1 MKIISKI
8 NNRLRAF
15 ITSLRNGPLSG
26 LESRLGPLRRYL
38 KVDNSNKAGLY
49 LTIIVHLIAI
59 IILLCWS
66 IHAQLSQNTS
76 FLIDFSAQEEQ
87 ERLVE
92 QTRMQESV
100 KEELDAEIDA
110 LLNASRSQNAQN
122 IRNVAVDASE
132 HLRDDRHDNPED
144 IYRDARELQE
154 RLDRTRREV
163 EEASDDEDNV
173 SLGNDNNDKSKKETY
188 TGPSVISYSLDG
200 RKAMSLPVPAYKCMG
215 GGGDV
220 SVSIIVNR
228 KGYVVGT
235 KIIESV
241 SSPDQCLRD
250 YALRAAGRSRFT
262 ASQDAP
268 ERQAGEIVYRFISQ

>member
-1 MKIISKI
+1 MKIISNI
-8 NNRLRAF
+8 IERLPAGLKKF
-15 ITSLRNGPLSG
+15 LTVDSG
-26 LESRLGPLRRYL
+26 
-38 KVDNSNKAGLY
+38 DKAGLY
-49 LTIIVHLIAI
+49 LTVICHLVLL
-59 IILLCWS
+59 IILLSWS
-66 IHAQLSQNTS
+66 IHAQLRKDTS
-76 FLIDFSAQEEQ
+76 FLIDFSAQEEE
-87 ERLVE
+87 ERLAE
-92 QTRMQESV
+92 QIRMQESV

-110 LLNASRSQNAQN
+110 LLNTSRNQNARSV
-122 IRNVAVDASE
+122 RNVAVDASE
-132 HLRDDRHDNPED
+132 PLRDDRHDNPED

-154 RLDRTRREV
+154 RLDRTRREI
-163 EEASDDEDNV
+163 EEASDDEDNIAV
-173 SLGNDNNDKSKKETY
+173 SDGKSDKAKKETY
-188 TGPSVISYSLDG
+188 TGPSVISYTLDG
-200 RKAMSLPVPAYKCMG
+200 RKAMNLPVPAYKCM

>member
-1 MKIISKI
+1 M
-8 NNRLRAF
+8 
-15 ITSLRNGPLSG
+15 SG
-26 LESRLGPLRRYL
+26 LESRLRSLQRYL
-38 KVDNSNKAGLY
+38 KVDNGDKAGLY
-49 LTIIVHLIAI
+49 LTIIVHLVAI
-59 IILLCWS
+59 IILLSWS
-66 IHAQLSQNTS
+66 IHVQLSKDTS

-87 ERLVE
+87 ERMAE
-92 QTRMQESV
+92 HTRMQESV

-110 LLNASRSQNAQN
+110 LLNASRSQNARSV
-122 IRNVAVDASE
+122 RNVAVDASE
-132 HLRDDRHDNPED
+132 PLRDDRHDNPED
-144 IYRDARELQE
+144 IYRDAR
-154 RLDRTRREV
+154 
-163 EEASDDEDNV
+163 
-173 SLGNDNNDKSKKETY
+173 KETY
-188 TGPSVISYSLDG
+188 TGPAVISYSLDG
-200 RKAMSLPVPAYKCMG
+200 RKAMSLPVPAYKCM

-268 ERQAGEIVYRFISQ
+268 ERQAGEIVYRFLAQ

>member
-8 NNRLRAF
+8 NNRIKAF
-15 ITSLRNGPLSG
+15 IESLRRGPLSG
-26 LESRLGPLRRYL
+26 LESRLRPLQRYL
-38 KVDNSNKAGLY
+38 KVDNGDKAGLY
-49 LTIIVHLIAI
+49 LTIIVHLVAI
-59 IILLCWS
+59 IILLSWS
-66 IHAQLSQNTS
+66 IHVQLSKDTS

-87 ERLVE
+87 ERLTE

-110 LLNASRSQNAQN
+110 LLNASRRQDSRN

-154 RLDRTRREV
+154 RLDRTRREL
-163 EEASDDEDNV
+163 EEASDDEDNIAV
-173 SLGNDNNDKSKKETY
+173 SDGKSDKSKKETY
-188 TGPSVISYSLDG
+188 TGPAVISYSLDG
-200 RKAMSLPVPAYKCMG
+200 RKAMSLPVPAYKCM

-268 ERQAGEIVYRFISQ
+268 ERQAGEIVYRFLAQ

>member
-154 RLDRTRREV
+154 TRKRH
-163 EEASDDEDNV
+163 
-173 SLGNDNNDKSKKETY
+173 T
-188 TGPSVISYSLDG
+188 
-200 RKAMSLPVPAYKCMG
+200 PV
-215 GGGDV
+215 
-220 SVSIIVNR
+220 R
-228 KGYVVGT
+228 Q
-235 KIIESV
+235 
-241 SSPDQCLRD
+241 SSP
-250 YALRAAGRSRFT
+250 T
-262 ASQDAP
+262 PWTDARP
-268 ERQAGEIVYRFISQ
+268 

>member
-1 MKIISKI
+1 M
-8 NNRLRAF
+8 
-15 ITSLRNGPLSG
+15 SG
-26 LESRLGPLRRYL
+26 LESRLRSLQRYL
-38 KVDNSNKAGLY
+38 KVDNGDKAGLY
-49 LTIIVHLIAI
+49 LTIIVHLVAI
-59 IILLCWS
+59 IILLSWS
-66 IHAQLSQNTS
+66 IHVQLSKDTS
-76 FLIDFSAQEEQ
+76 FLIDFSAQEED
-87 ERLVE
+87 ERLAE
-92 QTRMQESV
+92 QIRMQESV

-110 LLNASRSQNAQN
+110 LLNASRSQNARSV
-122 IRNVAVDASE
+122 RNVAVDASE
-132 HLRDDRHDNPED
+132 PLRDDRHDNPED

-154 RLDRTRREV
+154 
-163 EEASDDEDNV
+163 
-173 SLGNDNNDKSKKETY
+173 Y
-188 TGPSVISYSLDG
+188 TGPAVISYSLDG
-200 RKAMSLPVPAYKCMG
+200 RKAMSLPVPAYKCM

-268 ERQAGEIVYRFISQ
+268 ERQAGEIVYRFLAQ

>member
-1 MKIISKI
+1 MKIISNI
-8 NNRLRAF
+8 NSRLKAF
-15 ITSLRNGPLSG
+15 IESLRRGPLSG
-26 LESRLGPLRRYL
+26 LESRLRSLQRYL
-38 KVDNSNKAGLY
+38 KVDNGDKAGLY
-49 LTIIVHLIAI
+49 LTIIVHLVAI
-59 IILLCWS
+59 IILLSWS
-66 IHAQLSQNTS
+66 IHVQLSKDTS

-87 ERLVE
+87 ERLAE
-92 QTRMQESV
+92 HTRMQESV

-110 LLNASRSQNAQN
+110 LLNASRSQNARSV
-122 IRNVAVDASE
+122 RNVAVDASE
-132 HLRDDRHDNPED
+132 PLRDDRHDNPED

-154 RLDRTRREV
+154 RLDRTRREI
-163 EEASDDEDNV
+163 EEASDDEDNIAV
-173 SLGNDNNDKSKKETY
+173 SDGKSDKSKKETY
-188 TGPSVISYSLDG
+188 TGPAVISYSLDG
-200 RKAMSLPVPAYKCMG
+200 RKAMSLPVPAYKCM

-268 ERQAGEIVYRFISQ
+268 ERQAGEIVYRFLAQ

>member
-49 LTIIVHLIAI
+49 LTIIVHLVAI
-59 IILLCWS
+59 IILLSWS
-66 IHAQLSQNTS
+66 IHVQLSKDTS
-76 FLIDFSAQEEQ
+76 FLIDFSAQEEE
-87 ERLVE
+87 ERLAE

-144 IYRDARELQE
+144 IYRDALELQE

-215 GGGDV
+215 GGDV